1 MDKRDVDK
9 FESTKQNIFAEE
21 IGQKDNFFL
30 NNNSKSFKNNLLSSI
45 PTRRLNDYDYNLL
58 QEDAYKDINDELF
71 KLEYKIS
78 KIEDELKVLE
88 TQIQT
93 AIEINDSRLQ
103 ERLFSHKYSLEQE
116 LGQLFNT
123 YNEKSLSAKITESI
137 TSKFNNTIKFGVN
150 NINNRLKA
158 LSQKFLAYL
167 PKSLAS
173 NFELKQSLNKL
184 ENINK
189 SVDELISNDIPY
201 GEMSDK
207 YEQLSKYIIRANS
220 IQAKLAKHKK

>member
-93 AIEINDSRLQ
+93 AIEIRGYTLC
-103 ERLFSHKYSLEQE
+103 
-116 LGQLFNT
+116 
-123 YNEKSLSAKITESI
+123 
-137 TSKFNNTIKFGVN
+137 
-150 NINNRLKA
+150 
-158 LSQKFLAYL
+158 
-167 PKSLAS
+167 
-173 NFELKQSLNKL
+173 NFC
-184 ENINK
+184 
-189 SVDELISNDIPY
+189 
-201 GEMSDK
+201 
-207 YEQLSKYIIRANS
+207 
-220 IQAKLAKHKK
+220 